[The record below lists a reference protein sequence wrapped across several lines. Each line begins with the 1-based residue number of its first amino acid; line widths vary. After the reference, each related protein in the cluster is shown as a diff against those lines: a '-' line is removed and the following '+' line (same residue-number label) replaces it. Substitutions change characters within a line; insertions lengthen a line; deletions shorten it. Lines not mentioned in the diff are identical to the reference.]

1 MKVTTR
7 SEALTGLKP
16 MDEGHFTGKASAR
29 DLMRASRLPL
39 SAFAAVVRF
48 EPGVRNNWH
57 AHAGG
62 QVLHV
67 IEGEGWVQDRKGG
80 AQRIRVGDT
89 VTTDPNEEHWHGAGR
104 KGPMAHLAIAIG
116 DTRWLEESPAPPD

>member
-1 MKVTTR
+1 MKVTPR

-29 DLMRASRLPL
+29 DLMRASRIPL

-104 KGPMAHLAIAIG
+104 NGPMAHLAIGMG